1 MAGVVPTGV
10 ARPMARAVE
19 GFGFDPL
26 RHKVTSPRDAWM
38 LLEGGEV
45 WAEVVQSPSLQTP
58 QATSKYRVLRSHA
71 ARGAGMWLDLR
82 SGLLGARAQPAGLGC
97 SWRLDDCLEAPPPQ
111 PLALGSWGPGRLYP
125 IPSGLG

>member
-1 MAGVVPTGV
+1 
-10 ARPMARAVE
+10 
-19 GFGFDPL
+19 
-26 RHKVTSPRDAWM
+26 M

-97 SWRLDDCLEAPPPQ
+97 SWRLDDCLEAPPPT
-111 PLALGSWGPGRLYP
+111 LGTGELGSWQALPDTFWVRLTWER
-125 IPSGLG
+125 GLEWVGVTHQGLEAALSTWVQP